1 MKKLNFF
8 TSLADKTSSIGAF
21 ISLLG
26 CAMCFPAVA
35 SFGAAIGMGFL
46 SQWEGLLLGTF
57 LPIFAWLA
65 LVVNALGWF
74 LHHQWFRSLLGMIGP
89 SILLLS
95 LYPWFQ
101 YSWSTYATYT
111 GIAIMLIVSLW
122 DLFSPANKHCGDD
135 SCDTGS
141 CDIK

>member
-8 TSLADKTSSIGAF
+8 TSLIDKTSSLGAF

-26 CAMCFPAVA
+26 CTVCFPAVA

-46 SQWEGLLLGTF
+46 SQWEGLLLGTL

-65 LVVNALGWF
+65 LVVNGSGWF

-89 SILLLS
+89 IILLLS
-95 LYPWFQ
+95 LYPWFK
-101 YSWSTYATYT
+101 YTWSSYATYT
-111 GIAIMLIVSLW
+111 GIAIMLIVSVW
-122 DLFSPANKHCGDD
+122 DLFSPANNPCGID
-135 SCDTGS
+135 SCDS
-141 CDIK
+141 K